1 MTSWWS
7 TLGATG
13 RGGSSPPRSWPG
25 RPPRTS
31 RYRCTTDGTTSA
43 CRCGSTAMTPGTPP
57 PGGAGRCR
65 KRAVPWRLRVR
76 ETKRRRAILHVRTPI
91 GHDRNVGTRPRFLSM
106 ATSGEMEV
114 EAMIRPVVE
123 GAGLE
128 LVEAD
133 FRREAGRRILRV
145 TVERDPERGPLDLD
159 AISEVSE
166 RISRRLDLER
176 FDPPGGPY
184 TLEVNSPGVE
194 RPLRTARDFERHVGQ
209 RVRVR
214 THEPVD
220 GSRAHLGT

>member
-1 MTSWWS
+1 
-7 TLGATG
+7 
-13 RGGSSPPRSWPG
+13 
-25 RPPRTS
+25 
-31 RYRCTTDGTTSA
+31 
-43 CRCGSTAMTPGTPP
+43 
-57 PGGAGRCR
+57 
-65 KRAVPWRLRVR
+65 
-76 ETKRRRAILHVRTPI
+76 
-91 GHDRNVGTRPRFLSM
+91 
-106 ATSGEMEV
+106 
-114 EAMIRPVVE
+114 MIRPVVE

-145 TVERDPERGPLDLD
+145 TVERDPERGSLDLD

-184 TLEVNSPGVE
+184 TLEVSSPGVE
-194 RPLRTARDFERHVGQ
+194 RPLCTARDFERHVGQ

-220 GSRAHLGT
+220 GSRAHLGTLVGANDTDLRVRTEAGERAIPLAAVASARTVFEWGGQPKKQGPRRAKKVTSK